1 MAGKVLAQER
11 IVRGLVFD
19 RDSKIRL
26 TRVFILN
33 TRTQTGFYNTT
44 KGEFKTTAQT
54 GDVLIAR
61 LEGFRNDTVKVG
73 PEGDVLFFLK
83 RNSIRL
89 KEVVIKDSLQNPV
102 KKILE
107 TREDFKDIYRK
118 GNVSDIFTTGGSNG
132 MGGAGLSIDALYNAV
147 SREGKNARFLQK
159 IIDRDYK
166 EAVIDYRY
174 TPALVQQVTGLTGLK
189 LKDFMQ
195 QYRPSYNFVLS
206 TNDYEMIRF
215 IQRAHQRYLINPRAY
230 RLPPLK

>member
-1 MAGKVLAQER
+1 MVGKLLAQER

-19 RDSKIRL
+19 RDSKVRL
-26 TRVFILN
+26 TRVFIVN
-33 TRTQTGFYNTT
+33 SRTQIGFYNTT

-54 GDVLIAR
+54 GDVL
-61 LEGFRNDTVKVG
+61 
-73 PEGDVLFFLK
+73 FFLK

-89 KEVVIKDSLQNPV
+89 KEVLIKDTLQNPV
-102 KKILE
+102 KKVLE

-118 GNVSDIFTTGGSNG
+118 GNVSDIFTTGGGNG

-174 TPALVQQVTGLTGLK
+174 TPALVQQATGLTGLK

-195 QYRPSYNFVLS
+195 HYRPTYNLVLVA
-206 TNDYEMIRF
+206 NDYEMIRF
-215 IQRAHQRYLINPRAY
+215 IQGAYQRYLINPGAY

>member
-1 MAGKVLAQER
+1 M
-11 IVRGLVFD
+11 
-19 RDSKIRL
+19 
-26 TRVFILN
+26 
-33 TRTQTGFYNTT
+33 
-44 KGEFKTTAQT
+44 
-54 GDVLIAR
+54 LIAR

-118 GNVSDIFTTGGSNG
+118 GNVSDIFTTGGGNG

-174 TPALVQQVTGLTGLK
+174 TPALVQQATGLTGLK

-195 QYRPSYNFVLS
+195 QYRPTYNFVLAA
-206 TNDYEMIRF
+206 NDYEMIRF
-215 IQRAHQRYLINPRAY
+215 IQGAHQRYLINPGAY